1 MVKFGE
7 RLPGLMRKGWE
18 SKYIDYAKL
27 KRIIEN
33 MSGDA
38 KASDDFFS
46 NLEQEIAKVDT
57 FVASTVNDL
66 RKQFGSDE
74 STKAANAKKVQKEL
88 AVLRA
93 YVGTNIVAATKI
105 VKKHD
110 KNYSEQKREKVS
122 ALLHSA
128 PGMSA
133 VPGFQREINAALSLT
148 ASAPV
153 LTRASTKEMKK
164 AFEDDDD
171 DDSEAK
177 LKSLAGWLLAD
188 SEAVEPRVKEV
199 HNEFF
204 AACTRPAF
212 PSPPFF
218 YSHIAH
224 FPTLTPSS
232 SPPSILQTCAT
243 GPTPP
248 TARRPA
254 WWRTTGT
261 SSSPTPR
268 SRGRR

>member
-88 AVLRA
+88 AVLRS

-110 KNYSEQKREKVS
+110 KNYNEQKREKVS
-122 ALLHSA
+122 ALLL
-128 PGMSA
+128 G
-133 VPGFQREINAALSLT
+133 
-148 ASAPV
+148 
-153 LTRASTKEMKK
+153 TRDE
-164 AFEDDDD
+164 
-171 DDSEAK
+171 
-177 LKSLAGWLLAD
+177 
-188 SEAVEPRVKEV
+188 
-199 HNEFF
+199 
-204 AACTRPAF
+204 
-212 PSPPFF
+212 
-218 YSHIAH
+218 
-224 FPTLTPSS
+224 
-232 SPPSILQTCAT
+232 
-243 GPTPP
+243 
-248 TARRPA
+248 RRPRLPA
-254 WWRTTGT
+254 RDQRGPLAHGVGPG
-261 SSSPTPR
+261 SHSRQHSR
-268 SRGRR
+268 DEEGLRGRRRR